1 MPAFTAHSEPVPV
14 FDPEWGYRFSFV
26 IVHRVRITRFMTVAA
41 ELDPDRY
48 VEEQEKGGGE
58 SPRT

>member
-1 MPAFTAHSEPVPV
+1 MGLSNIFCEA
-14 FDPEWGYRFSFV
+14 
-26 IVHRVRITRFMTVAA
+26 HRVRVTRFMTVAA

-58 SPRT
+58 SLRA

>member
-1 MPAFTAHSEPVPV
+1 M
-14 FDPEWGYRFSFV
+14 GLSFFFREA
-26 IVHRVRITRFMTVAA
+26 HRVRVTRFMTVAA

-58 SPRT
+58 LPRA